1 MTAKTKIE
9 PPRRTRNSTKAT
21 AEDYV
26 ISTDYLESLPAIY
39 KEILA
44 AFPKVDPRRLRGAGL
59 AFQSIY
65 SALDGK
71 YTLTEIK
78 LACQEL
84 ELGNAVERRNS
95 IFVHPT
101 GLGEN
106 LIAALTGT
114 EADSLVVPKFA
125 PPPRA

>member
-1 MTAKTKIE
+1 M
-9 PPRRTRNSTKAT
+9 
-21 AEDYV
+21 
-26 ISTDYLESLPAIY
+26 
-39 KEILA
+39 
-44 AFPKVDPRRLRGAGL
+44 AFR
-59 AFQSIY
+59 SIY

-84 ELGNAVERRNS
+84 ELGKAVEQRNS